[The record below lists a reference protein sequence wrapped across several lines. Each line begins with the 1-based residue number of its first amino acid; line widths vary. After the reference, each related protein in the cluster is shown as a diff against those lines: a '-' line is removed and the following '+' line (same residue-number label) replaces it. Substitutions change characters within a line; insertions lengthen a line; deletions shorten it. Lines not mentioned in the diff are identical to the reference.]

1 LCAVGTLSFYFAVK
15 NTSAGN
21 VSQFHYTQLITGS
34 LISYLVWHE
43 KPGVPMLVGGA
54 LIIGSGLLIAMAA
67 RDGQPELHATG

>member
-1 LCAVGTLSFYFAVK
+1 
-15 NTSAGN
+15 
-21 VSQFHYTQLITGS
+21 LITGS